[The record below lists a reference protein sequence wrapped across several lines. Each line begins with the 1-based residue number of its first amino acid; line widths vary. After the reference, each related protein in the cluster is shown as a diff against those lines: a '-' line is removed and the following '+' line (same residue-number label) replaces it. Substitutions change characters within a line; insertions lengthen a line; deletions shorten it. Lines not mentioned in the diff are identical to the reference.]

1 MYSSVVEDS
10 VDVEQGIAG
19 LPKATIVKVIPSS
32 RDDKTKHVLVGHT
45 SHFWVSEN
53 EIYGGGHSRTAKTG
67 FIQKV
72 YGILSAQLGLTVM
85 IAGMCMGIENLRHW
99 LIGNGITIMWVC
111 LIPTFLSI
119 FALFRYKDD
128 YPTNFILLGFFTIME
143 SLSIGVV
150 CAIYSEVGY
159 GMLILQAV
167 TITAG
172 VFFGLTVFAFQ
183 TKVDFTV
190 YSGLFSTLLLS
201 LIIWGFISSL
211 LGFAAGGVY
220 SWLGAFI
227 FCGYIVIDTQMI
239 MTRLGYDD
247 YIIAAIELYLDILN
261 MFLFILQ
268 ILSSNRR
275 RSS

>member
-1 MYSSVVEDS
+1 
-10 VDVEQGIAG
+10 
-19 LPKATIVKVIPSS
+19 
-32 RDDKTKHVLVGHT
+32 
-45 SHFWVSEN
+45 
-53 EIYGGGHSRTAKTG
+53 
-67 FIQKV
+67 
-72 YGILSAQLGLTVM
+72 
-85 IAGMCMGIENLRHW
+85 
-99 LIGNGITIMWVC
+99 
-111 LIPTFLSI
+111 
-119 FALFRYKDD
+119 
-128 YPTNFILLGFFTIME
+128 
-143 SLSIGVV
+143 
-150 CAIYSEVGY
+150 
-159 GMLILQAV
+159 MLILQAV

-261 MFLFILQ
+261 MFLFIIQ